1 MLIKCKPFA
10 SPTVCAKMWSRFADR
25 GIDSDRVDLVSL
37 LPTTSEHLDSY
48 SNVDLAVDTFPYAGT
63 TTTCEAL
70 YCGVP
75 VVTFQRKD
83 FPNHAHNVGA
93 TLLSRI
99 KGMEKLIANSEQEVS
114 TTDING
120 TGCEHTDG
128 ALVSVVFSSASHRVF
143 CCVVFSTCQSPCL
156 LPRTSL
162 ACRRSARAC
171 DPPCSA
177 APCVTAERSSRT
189 SRALTKRSG
198 TDTAKETNRSQATK
212 TQTEASRTPHST
224 IPPSSS

>member
-1 MLIKCKPFA
+1 MNDSVLSAWCAILHRVPHSRMLIKCKPFA
-10 SPTVCAKMWSRFADR
+10 SPTVCGKMWSRFAER

-75 VVTFQRKD
+75 VVTFQRQD

-99 KGMEKLIANSEQEVS
+99 KGMEGLIAKSEEEVRKR
-114 TTDING
+114 TQRVVTVVH
-120 TGCEHTDG
+120 CEFVCSVLTPRVC
-128 ALVSVVFSSASHRVF
+128 VSICAPL
-143 CCVVFSTCQSPCL
+143 STCRL
-156 LPRTSL
+156 LWPSPRTFL
-162 ACRRSARAC
+162 ACRLFAPTFV
-171 DPPCSA
+171 PPC
-177 APCVTAERSSRT
+177 
-189 SRALTKRSG
+189 
-198 TDTAKETNRSQATK
+198 
-212 TQTEASRTPHST
+212 
-224 IPPSSS
+224 